1 MNTVYTLAFTFF
13 LLTNQSD
20 PEVNTPSIPINAE
33 REIAYYDREGGP
45 PVKRMEDCKIIAK
58 RRKERAEEAI
68 RNSPGCLFE
77 DRVEVT
83 CFEYEKP
90 AAKKRH
96 KK

>member
-13 LLTNQSD
+13 LLTNQQD
-20 PEVNTPSIPINAE
+20 PSAPTIPIYTE
-33 REIAYYDREGGP
+33 REIAYYDREGGG
-45 PVKRMEDCKIIAK
+45 PVKSMEECKIVAK

-68 RNSPGCLFE
+68 RKSPGCLFE

>member
-1 MNTVYTLAFTFF
+1 MDSIYSLAFTFF
-13 LLTNQSD
+13 LLTQSPTD
-20 PEVNTPSIPINAE
+20 RPPEIHAE
-33 REIAYYDREGGP
+33 REIAYYDREGGG
-45 PVKRMEDCKIIAK
+45 PVKSMDECKIIAA
-58 RRKERAEEAI
+58 RRKERAEAAI

>member
-13 LLTNQSD
+13 LLTQSPTD
-20 PEVNTPSIPINAE
+20 KPPEIHTE
-33 REIAYYDREGGP
+33 REIAHYDREGWP
-45 PVKRMEDCKIIAK
+45 PVKSMEDCKIIAK
-58 RRKERAEEAI
+58 RRKERAEAAI
-68 RNSPGCLFE
+68 RNSPTKLFKDE
-77 DRVEVT
+77 VEVT